1 MKSDSH
7 FFIIRNNMNLNHLG
21 PFTAFRYS
29 RMMNDNHVRGSYIM
43 TPLTEWIK
51 RFPIERLRQYRRYD
65 FQDWLRIVPADE
77 FGMVQGTGLIDDNIT
92 EYYFRRNFRSYIP
105 EELWSFIV
113 HFKNFIIEDFVEK
126 FCQVQTL
133 SFQDLNDLIMR
144 IRDYGTYITRNPNTL
159 QSLFGEEDYFD
170 CPFDCQELYKG
181 EFDEITLEMYPPQ
194 IKINMLQ
201 HLEAEV
207 MRHHQHVTN
216 TDHYNFHFF
225 LATFIANLPN
235 RRGREI
241 RRSENIM
248 RIIGPFVAEEE
259 VFEHVENI
267 WNKIR
272 REMMETLPPD
282 HPIIANEP
290 LGSRMRPIIPEDFGT
305 IAQPIELDD

>member
-1 MKSDSH
+1 M
-7 FFIIRNNMNLNHLG
+7 
-21 PFTAFRYS
+21 
-29 RMMNDNHVRGSYIM
+29 
-43 TPLTEWIK
+43 
-51 RFPIERLRQYRRYD
+51 
-65 FQDWLRIVPADE
+65 
-77 FGMVQGTGLIDDNIT
+77 IDDNIT
-92 EYYFRRNFRSYIP
+92 EYDFRRNFDTVIP
-105 EELWSFIV
+105 TVLS
-113 HFKNFIIEDFVEK
+113 NFILQFNICIFSDIREQLDEE
-126 FCQVQTL
+126 TRITD
-133 SFQDLNDLIMR
+133 SELNELTERMEE
-144 IRDYGTYITRNPNTL
+144 YGDYITNNPNTL

-241 RRSENIM
+241 RGNENIM

-267 WNKIR
+267 RNNIR